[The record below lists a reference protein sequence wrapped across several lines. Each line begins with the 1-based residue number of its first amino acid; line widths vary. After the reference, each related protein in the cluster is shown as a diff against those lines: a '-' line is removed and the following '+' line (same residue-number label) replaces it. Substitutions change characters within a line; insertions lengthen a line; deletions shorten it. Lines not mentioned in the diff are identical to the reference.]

1 MRYLWLLLSVVLLIL
16 AACAAPAP
24 VPPPVTV
31 VEVAVE
37 VTATPQPATPTTP
50 PTVAPTAAPTRPPL
64 PTPTPFGV
72 PAVSNFPYRIIGYYP
87 SWAVYARKYFP
98 VDVPVQHLT
107 HINYAFGKID
117 PNTLECVYVDPP
129 VDDANFGDFRR
140 LKQEYPHF
148 KVLLSL
154 GGWTLSNGFS
164 DAALTDESRAKLVK
178 SCIDLYIGVYPD
190 VIDGFDIDWEYPV
203 GGGVETNTYRLEDK
217 RNMTLLMQE
226 FRRQLDEL
234 GQQNDRTYLLTAA
247 VPASPKLA
255 DQFELRELSEV
266 LDWMNLMAYDFYG
279 AWSTATNFN
288 AALYQ
293 PAGDASETNNVDA
306 AVKYYLAAGVPPEK
320 LNLGVPFYGRGW
332 GEVSAQNNGLF
343 QSTGNPPVG
352 TFTYGYYDY
361 WDLPTRYVDKNGFT
375 RYWDD
380 EAKVPWLYNP
390 TEQVFITYDDPESI
404 GFKADYIVDNILGG
418 AMAWDLSGDDG
429 TLLST
434 LFYRLYA
441 RAKWGRP

>member
-1 MRYLWLLLSVVLLIL
+1 MNRSWLILIAVLLIL
-16 AACAAPAP
+16 AACSSPT
-24 VPPPVTV
+24 PVTPAVTEVVKV
-31 VEVAVE
+31 VEVDVE
-37 VTATPQPATPTTP
+37 VTATPQPA
-50 PTVAPTAAPTRPPL
+50 VPTATPAPTRPPL
-64 PTPTPFGV
+64 PTPTVFSA
-72 PAVSNFPYRIIGYYP
+72 PAASNFPYRIIGYYP
-87 SWAVYARKYFP
+87 SWATYARKYFP
-98 VDVPVQHLT
+98 VNIPVQQLT

-117 PNTLECVYVDPP
+117 PDTLQCVLLDPP
-129 VDDANFGDFRR
+129 VDDANFADFRR
-140 LKQEYPHF
+140 LKEVYPHF
-148 KVLLSL
+148 QVLLSL
-154 GGWTLSNGFS
+154 GGWTLSRPFS
-164 DAALTDESRAKLVK
+164 DAALTAESREKLVR
-178 SCIDLYIGVYPD
+178 SCIDLYMGTYPD

-203 GGGVETNTYRLEDK
+203 GGGVETNTYRPEDK

-234 GQQNDRTYLLTAA
+234 GKANGHTYLLTAA

-255 DQFELRELSEV
+255 DHFELKELSDV

-293 PAGDASETNNVDA
+293 PAGDESETNNVDA

-332 GEVSAQNNGLF
+332 GEVPSQNNGLY

-361 WDLPTRYVDKNGFT
+361 WDIPTRYVDKNGFI

-380 EAKVPWLYNP
+380 TAKVPWLYNP

-404 GFKADYIVDNILGG
+404 GFKADYIVDNKLGG